1 MEYIF
6 SFVGTVVNISVPVL
20 FATLGI
26 LIMHLSGVL
35 NIGAEGM
42 MLIGAFSGMAGTS
55 LFGNVW
61 LGAVFAL
68 AVSALGG
75 ALFAFFTVSMQANQ
89 TVVGVAFNILATG
102 LTTTLFRVLFG
113 MGNSGQLIGFRPV
126 AGGFSLPVYMGL
138 LMVLAVTFIMYRTK
152 PGLKMRA
159 AGEHPKA
166 VDSVGLSVTKI
177 RYASSI
183 AGAAMIGFGGM
194 YLSMG
199 ILSFFSEEMVTGR
212 GYIALAAVIFGRYT
226 AVGSLLAVLVFGT
239 GEAVVYRLQAAGS
252 PVPTQLILMIP
263 YILTIIIVA
272 GFGKKTNEP
281 AALGQPYVKGKE

>member
-1 MEYIF
+1 MERILDF
-6 SFVGTVVNISVPVL
+6 AGAVINTSVPVL

-26 LIMHLSGVL
+26 LVMHLSGVL

-42 MLIGAFSGMAGTS
+42 MLIGAFAGMAGTY
-55 LFGNVW
+55 LLGNVW

-68 AVSALGG
+68 AISGLTG
-75 ALFAFFTVSMQANQ
+75 ALFAFFTVTMKSNQ

-102 LTTTLFRVLFG
+102 LTTTLFRILFG
-113 MGNSGQLIGFRPV
+113 MEAGSHLTGFRPV
-126 AGGFSLPVYMGL
+126 AGGVSLPVYLGIC
-138 LMVLAVTFIMYRTK
+138 MVFIVTFVMYRTK

-177 RYASSI
+177 RYVCSI
-183 AGAAMIGFGGM
+183 AGAMMIGFGGM

-226 AVGSLLAVLVFGT
+226 AVGSLLAVLIFGT
-239 GEAVVYRLQAAGS
+239 GEAVVYRLQAASS
-252 PVPTQLILMIP
+252 PIPTQLILMIP
-263 YILTIIIVA
+263 YIMTIIIVA
-272 GFGKKTNEP
+272 GFGKKSNEP
-281 AALGQPYVKGKE
+281 AALGQPYMKGKE